1 MRVLAALS
9 GGVDSAVAAAR
20 AVDAGHEVVG
30 VHMALSR
37 NRDQLRTG
45 SRGCC
50 SIEDAGDARRA
61 ADVLGIPFY
70 VWDLSTQ
77 FEQTVVADFLSAY
90 QAGRT
95 PNPCVRCNEHVKFS
109 ALLDKGVALG
119 FDAVCTGHYARVVE
133 RPDGSRELHR
143 ARDAAKDQS
152 YVLAVMGPERLS
164 RALFPLGDVV
174 SKEQTRA
181 EAAQRGLSVSAK
193 PDSYDICFVADGD
206 TQGFL
211 RDRLGSRPGEVVEA
225 DGTVV
230 GAHDGAYAYT
240 VGQRRGLHLARPAA
254 DGRPRYVL
262 AVEPVQNRVV
272 VGPAEALAVTAVRA
286 DRAVWFGEAAA
297 TGTACEVQVRAHGAA
312 VGARVIRADDR
323 VEVALDEDAALRGVA
338 PGQSLV
344 LYAGSRVLGQAT
356 VTGTTGPVTAPT
368 GRESA
373 VRA

>member
-1 MRVLAALS
+1 
-9 GGVDSAVAAAR
+9 
-20 AVDAGHEVVG
+20 
-30 VHMALSR
+30 
-37 NRDQLRTG
+37 
-45 SRGCC
+45 
-50 SIEDAGDARRA
+50 
-61 ADVLGIPFY
+61 PFY
-70 VWDLSTQ
+70 VWGLSAQ
-77 FEQTVVADFLSAY
+77 FEQTVVADFLSEY

-143 ARDAAKDQS
+143 ATDAAKDQS
-152 YVLAVMGPERLS
+152 YVLAVMGPERLA

-211 RDRLGSRPGEVVEA
+211 RDRLGSRPGEVVDA

-240 VGQRRGLHLARPAA
+240 VGQRRGLRLGRPAA

-286 DRAVWFGEAAA
+286 DRAVWFGDAPAG
-297 TGTACEVQVRAHGAA
+297 GTACEVQVRAHGAA

-323 VEVALDEDAALRGVA
+323 VEVALDAGAALRGVA

-356 VTGTTGPVTAPT
+356 VTGTTGPVSAPT